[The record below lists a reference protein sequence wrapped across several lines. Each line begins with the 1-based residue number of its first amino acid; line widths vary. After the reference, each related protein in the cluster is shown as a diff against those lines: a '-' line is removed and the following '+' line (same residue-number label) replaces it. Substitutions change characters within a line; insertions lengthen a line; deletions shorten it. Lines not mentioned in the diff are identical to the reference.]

1 MNILDQIVAAKRI
14 EVAKHKAAISPD
26 VFESRGLLTGTMLSI
41 KQALQASSTGI
52 IAEFKRRSPSK
63 GWIHEGADAEL
74 IVPAYEQAGAAACS
88 ILTDDPFFAGSL
100 FDLAIA
106 RPLTTVPLLRK
117 DFVIDSYQL
126 YQAKAMGADFVLLIA
141 AILTP
146 KEVFTLTEA
155 AHALGLE
162 VLLEI
167 HSEEEFGHI
176 CPEVDVVGINNRDL
190 KTFTTDVNTSYTLG
204 AKLPDSLLKISES
217 GISTPETL
225 LNLRAAG
232 FSGCLMGEYFMKELD
247 PAAALSTFIAALSC
261 R

>member
-1 MNILDQIVAAKRI
+1 MNILDQIVAAKRV
-14 EVAKHKAAISPD
+14 EVAKHKEAISID
-26 VFESRGLLTGTMLSI
+26 IFEKRNLLTGTTLSI

-63 GWIHEGADAEL
+63 GWIKEGADAEL
-74 IVPAYEQAGAAACS
+74 IVPAYQQAGAAACS
-88 ILTDDPFFAGSL
+88 ILTDEPFFGGSL

-106 RPLTTVPLLRK
+106 RPHTSIPLLRK
-117 DFVIDSYQL
+117 EFVIDAYQL

-146 KEVFTLTEA
+146 KEVFTLTET

-190 KTFTTDVNTSYTLG
+190 KTFTTDVNTSHTLG
-204 AKLPDSLLKISES
+204 AKLPASLLKISES
-217 GISTPETL
+217 GIYTPETVL
-225 LNLRAAG
+225 ELRAAG
-232 FSGCLMGEYFMKELD
+232 FSGCLMGECFMKALD